1 MCLLL
6 GSRGR
11 HSIPSVAAVVHVGLQ
26 RVTIEMD
33 HFDQGTPN
41 TRLGV
46 GRTYFSGLYVCGV
59 IYVELDL
66 L

>member
-6 GSRGR
+6 RSGGR

-26 RVTIEMD
+26 RVTVEMD
-33 HFDQGTPN
+33 HFDRGTPN
-41 TRLGV
+41 TRSGV
-46 GRTYFSGLYVCGV
+46 GRTYFLGLYVCGV
-59 IYVELDL
+59 VYVELDL

>member
-6 GSRGR
+6 GSGGR
-11 HSIPSVAAVVHVGLQ
+11 HTISSVAAVVHVSLQ
-26 RVTIEMD
+26 RVTIGMD
-33 HFDQGTPN
+33 HFDRGTPN
-41 TRLGV
+41 THSGV

-59 IYVELDL
+59 VYVELDL